1 MACEIF
7 FSFCGMIFFLLFLF
21 VLRKEEQ
28 DDVLQGESAQHTRYS
43 VFTPGESLSLL
54 HFYSRFFYEYE
65 TLGTMFSLSVGHGKL
80 GCDSC
85 LSLRLNCMLSFFKEF
100 DQRPKFSKT

>member
-1 MACEIF
+1 MMYF
-7 FSFCGMIFFLLFLF
+7 
-21 VLRKEEQ
+21 KEKEPNI
-28 DDVLQGESAQHTRYS
+28 QGYS

-54 HFYSRFFYEYE
+54 HFYSHFFYEYE

-85 LSLRLNCMLSFFKEF
+85 LSLRLNCMHAILF
-100 DQRPKFSKT
+100 QRV